1 MEREKA
7 FNILGRLI
15 NWLSDLKVIGHE
27 NVPPSGPA
35 LLVINHISRLD
46 TPFIMYAG
54 GRYDV
59 IPVVAREY
67 KNTFFLGWA
76 LNLLRVI
83 WITRGTYDFEAFCE
97 AKAYLN
103 KGWVIGLA
111 PEGTRSRDG
120 LLHEGKPGSALLAYK
135 MGVPLLA
142 GAVSGT
148 DTMSK
153 TLLRLRKMKVTV
165 EFGKM
170 FRLPDKEG
178 LDNKVWLNLATDEI
192 MCHIA
197 AILPPERRG
206 FYADY
211 PRVQEILAEQQ
222 VPATSEEKMHDPA
235 QG

>member
-7 FNILGRLI
+7 FKILGRLI
-15 NWLSDLKVIGHE
+15 NWVSDLKVIGRE
-27 NVPPSGPA
+27 NVPSTGPA
-35 LLVINHISRLD
+35 LVVISHISRLD
-46 TPFIMYAG
+46 TPFIMCAG
-54 GRYDV
+54 GRMDV
-59 IPVVAREY
+59 IPMVAREY
-67 KNTFFLGWA
+67 KKTFFLGWM
-76 LNLLRVI
+76 LNLLKVV
-83 WITRGTYDFEAFCE
+83 WITRGAYDFEAFRE

-103 KGWVIGLA
+103 QGWIVGLA
-111 PEGTRSRDG
+111 PEGSRSRDG

-135 MGVPLLA
+135 MDVPLFPA
-142 GAVSGT
+142 VVSGT

-165 EFGKM
+165 EFGRL

-178 LDNKVWLNLATDEI
+178 MDNKVWLNQATDEI

-222 VPATSEEKMHDPA
+222 LIVTSEEEVHDPA
-235 QG
+235 

>member
-7 FNILGRLI
+7 FKILGRLI
-15 NWLSDLKVIGHE
+15 NWVSDLKVIGRE
-27 NVPPSGPA
+27 NVPSTGPA
-35 LLVINHISRLD
+35 LVVISHISRLD
-46 TPFIMYAG
+46 TPFIMCAG
-54 GRYDV
+54 GRMDV
-59 IPVVAREY
+59 IPMVAREY
-67 KNTFFLGWA
+67 KKTFFLGWM
-76 LNLLRVI
+76 LNLLKVV
-83 WITRGTYDFEAFCE
+83 WITRGAYDFEAFRE

-103 KGWVIGLA
+103 QGWIVGLA
-111 PEGTRSRDG
+111 PEGSRSRDG

-135 MGVPLLA
+135 MDVPLLPA
-142 GAVSGT
+142 VVSGT

-165 EFGKM
+165 EFGKL

-178 LDNKVWLNLATDEI
+178 MDNKVWLNQATDEI

-222 VPATSEEKMHDPA
+222 LIATPEEEVHDPA
-235 QG
+235 

>member
-7 FNILGRLI
+7 FKILGRLI
-15 NWLSDLKVIGHE
+15 NWVSDLKVIGRE
-27 NVPPSGPA
+27 NVPSTGPA
-35 LLVINHISRLD
+35 LVVISHISRLD
-46 TPFIMYAG
+46 TPFIMCAG
-54 GRYDV
+54 GRMDV
-59 IPVVAREY
+59 IPMVAREY
-67 KNTFFLGWA
+67 KKTFFLGWM
-76 LNLLRVI
+76 LNLLKVV
-83 WITRGTYDFEAFCE
+83 WITRGAYDFEAFRE

-103 KGWVIGLA
+103 QGWIVGLA
-111 PEGTRSRDG
+111 PEGSRSRDG

-135 MGVPLLA
+135 MDVPLLPA
-142 GAVSGT
+142 VVSGT

-165 EFGKM
+165 EFGRL

-178 LDNKVWLNLATDEI
+178 MDNKVWLNQATDEI

-222 VPATSEEKMHDPA
+222 LIATPEEEVHDPA
-235 QG
+235 

>member
-7 FNILGRLI
+7 FKILGRLI
-15 NWLSDLKVIGHE
+15 SWVSDLKVIGRE
-27 NVPPSGPA
+27 NVPSTGPV
-35 LLVINHISRLD
+35 LVVINHISRLD
-46 TPFIMYAG
+46 TPFIMCAG
-54 GRYDV
+54 GRMDV
-59 IPVVAREY
+59 IPLVAREY
-67 KNTFFLGWA
+67 KKTFFLGWM
-76 LNLLRVI
+76 LNLLKVV
-83 WITRGTYDFEAFCE
+83 WITRGAYDFEAFRE

-103 KGWVIGLA
+103 QGWVVGLA

-135 MGVPLLA
+135 MDVPLLPA
-142 GAVSGT
+142 VVSGT

-165 EFGKM
+165 EFGKL
-170 FRLPDKEG
+170 FSLPEKEG
-178 LDNKVWLNLATDEI
+178 MDTKVWLNQATDEI

-222 VPATSEEKMHDPA
+222 LIATPEEEVHDPA
-235 QG
+235 

>member
-7 FNILGRLI
+7 FKILGRLI
-15 NWLSDLKVIGHE
+15 NWVSDLKVIGRE
-27 NVPPSGPA
+27 NVPSTGPA
-35 LLVINHISRLD
+35 LVVISHISRLD
-46 TPFIMYAG
+46 TPFIMCAG
-54 GRYDV
+54 GRMDV
-59 IPVVAREY
+59 IPMVAREY
-67 KNTFFLGWA
+67 KKTFFLGWM
-76 LNLLRVI
+76 LNLLKVV
-83 WITRGTYDFEAFCE
+83 WITRGAYDFEAFRE

-103 KGWVIGLA
+103 QGWIVGLA
-111 PEGTRSRDG
+111 PEGSRSRDG

-135 MGVPLLA
+135 MDVPLLPA
-142 GAVSGT
+142 VVSGT
-148 DTMSK
+148 DAMSK

-165 EFGKM
+165 EFGKL

-178 LDNKVWLNLATDEI
+178 MDNKVWLNQATDEI

-222 VPATSEEKMHDPA
+222 LIATPEEEVHDPA
-235 QG
+235 